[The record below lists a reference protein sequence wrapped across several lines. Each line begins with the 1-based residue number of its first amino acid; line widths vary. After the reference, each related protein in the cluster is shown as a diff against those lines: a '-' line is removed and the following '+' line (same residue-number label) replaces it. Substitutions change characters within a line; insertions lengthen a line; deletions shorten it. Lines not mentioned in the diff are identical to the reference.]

1 MSRRASRETV
11 MKLLY
16 QSEFHN
22 ETISKDRNEI
32 FEETKGSDSERAY
45 IEKVCSGV
53 SEKKAELD
61 AAIESHLKGWKI
73 SRISKVDLSILR
85 TAVFEITYL
94 EEIPVSVSINEAVEL
109 AKKFSTAESAS
120 FINGLLSNLVK
131 DKSWIEKTTW
141 QKSSL

>member
-22 ETISKDRNEI
+22 ESISKGKNEI
-32 FEETKGSDSERAY
+32 FEEIKGSDTERAY
-45 IEKVCSGV
+45 IDKVCSGV
-53 SEKKAELD
+53 AEKKAELD
-61 AAIESHLKGWKI
+61 GVIESHLKGWKI

-85 TAVFEITYL
+85 TAVFEILYI

-109 AKKFSTAESAS
+109 AKKFSTSESAS
-120 FINGLLSNLVK
+120 FINGLLSNLVN
-131 DKSWIEKTTW
+131 DKSVD
-141 QKSSL
+141 